1 MRQNTKFAD
10 KPAALDV
17 NNSFTIDLTDREI
30 SLEICTR
37 WLETALETSTDD
49 SFRRL
54 ISDVIEDL
62 HALGSVEG
70 ELRSLVI
77 GALGSVQSAM
87 EIQGRS

>member
-1 MRQNTKFAD
+1 MHQNTKFAD

-17 NNSFTIDLTDREI
+17 NKSFTIDLTDREI
-30 SLEICTR
+30 SLEICAR
-37 WLETALETSTDD
+37 WLRTALDASTDD

-54 ISDVIEDL
+54 ISDVIQDL
-62 HALGSVEG
+62 DALGSVEG

-87 EIQGRS
+87 EIQDRS